1 MKKTQARLTLNQNE
15 SAFPHK
21 NSKLKLA
28 IQLAVVGLSF
38 AAGATHSTAYAEE
51 QAKNTIE
58 LKEVEVVGK
67 TESDTKPVKG
77 YSAKRSRSATKTD
90 TDLKDTPQS
99 ISVITQDVIKDQ
111 SIQSISD
118 AVRYVPGV
126 TASQGEG
133 NRDAINF
140 RGAGVTTGDFYQDG
154 VRDDIQTY
162 RDLYNTDRIEVL
174 RGSNAMIFGRGGSG
188 GVINRVSKEAGWD
201 PVRELSLSYGAYNHK
216 RAAIDIGDAISEG
229 AAFRLNAVYEDSD
242 SYRDGVNIERYGIT
256 PTLTFRPSENTK
268 VVLSAEYFDDKHI
281 GDRGQPSLRSGS
293 TVGANFKNRPVD
305 IGNTDQFFGS
315 ARLSPNE
322 TETTAF
328 NAMIEHAF
336 GSGVTVRNRTRYADY
351 DKYYQNVF
359 ASSSVNNTTGVFSVG
374 GYRNETDR
382 ENLINQTDVTYD
394 LKLGSTEHKLLAG
407 MELGKQDTHDTRL
420 VRDNNAAGTTE
431 SLGTLNISNPE
442 FTGNVVFSEVSRN
455 RKSDANFT
463 AFYLQDQIVLSPMW
477 EVILG
482 VRHDKFEVDHTN
494 LLATGS
500 ATNPREIETTDNKVS
515 PRAGLIFKPMENLSF
530 YASYSQTFVPRAG
543 DQLDGLTF
551 AAASLRPEKFINN
564 EIGAKY
570 DLSPELSLTAAVY
583 KLERQNVAIT
593 DPNAPTQTIL
603 VDGQETKGLELGV
616 TGKITSQWSM
626 FGGYAYQDGEITK
639 QSGTGTSAILK
650 GAELAQTPEHTFS
663 LWNRYDFNDI
673 WGAAIG
679 VISRSD
685 MYAATPTASQSTILP
700 GYTRVDAAIYG
711 KFTKSLRLQVNL
723 ENLTN
728 KEYVLS
734 AHNNN
739 NIVSGSPLT
748 GRATLIYNF

>member
-1 MKKTQARLTLNQNE
+1 MQFTGTQVLENE
-15 SAFPHK
+15 KPNNGFRV
-21 NSKLKLA
+21 SKLKLA
-28 IQLAVVGLSF
+28 INAALIGTSAILMTSPLTAFAETNAEITLQEVDVV
-38 AAGATHSTAYAEE
+38 AP
-51 QAKNTIE
+51 
-58 LKEVEVVGK
+58 VV
-67 TESDTKPVKG
+67 SDTQPVKG
-77 YSAKRSRSATKTD
+77 YNAKRSRTATKTD
-90 TDLKDTPQS
+90 TELKDTPQS

-201 PVRELSLSYGAYNHK
+201 HVRELSLSYGAYSHK

-256 PTLTFRPSENTK
+256 PTFTFRPSENTK

-281 GDRGQPSLRSGS
+281 GDRGQPSLSSGS
-293 TVGANFKNRPVD
+293 GVGGNFKNRPVN
-305 IGNTDQFFGS
+305 IGNTDQFFGN

-336 GSGVTVRNRTRYADY
+336 DAGVTVRNRTRYADY

-359 ASSSVNNTTGVFSVG
+359 ASSSVNNSGQFNIG
-374 GYRNETDR
+374 AYRNETDR
-382 ENLINQTDVTYD
+382 ENLINQTDLTYN
-394 LKLGSTEHKLLAG
+394 LKLGSIEHKLLVG
-407 MELGKQDTHDTRL
+407 MELGKQDTHDLRRTP
-420 VRDNNAAGTTE
+420 NNGGSDSGERVATNTT
-431 SLGTLNISNPE
+431 NPT
-442 FTGNVVFSEVSRN
+442 FNGPVTFNFLSRN
-455 RKSDANFT
+455 RKSDTNFT

-494 LLATGS
+494 LLATG
-500 ATNPREIETTDNKVS
+500 AANNPREIETTDNKVS
-515 PRAGLIFKPMENLSF
+515 PRAGLIFKPMENLSL

-543 DQLDGLTF
+543 DQLDGLNF
-551 AAASLRPEKFINN
+551 AAASFRPEKFINN

-593 DPNAPTQTIL
+593 DPNAPTTQTIL
-603 VDGQETKGLELGV
+603 VDGQETKGLELGIA
-616 TGKITSQWSM
+616 GKITSKWSI

-639 QSGTGTSAILK
+639 QNGKGTGATLK

-663 LWNRYDFNDI
+663 LWNRYDFNDT

-685 MYAATPTASQSTILP
+685 MYALTPTASVSTILP

-711 KFTKSLRLQVNL
+711 KFTKNLRLQVNL

-728 KEYVLS
+728 KEYVQS

-748 GRATLIYNF
+748 GRATMIYSF

>member
-1 MKKTQARLTLNQNE
+1 MGISGSFSLKKSNVYLLRTFGLIVGASIISLNQ
-15 SAFPHK
+15 
-21 NSKLKLA
+21 L
-28 IQLAVVGLSF
+28 
-38 AAGATHSTAYAEE
+38 AYAEE
-51 QAKNTIE
+51 SEIE
-58 LKEVEVVGK
+58 LGEIGVVGK
-67 TESDTKPVKG
+67 KISDTRPVKG
-77 YSAKRSRSATKTD
+77 YNAKKSRSATKTD
-90 TDLKDTPQS
+90 TELKDTPQS

-111 SIQSISD
+111 SIQSISE

-201 PVRELSLSYGAYNHK
+201 PIKELSLSYGAYSHK
-216 RAAIDIGDAISEG
+216 RAAIDIGDAISDG

-268 VVLSAEYFDDKHI
+268 VVLSAEYFDDKRI
-281 GDRGQPSLRSGS
+281 GDRGQPSLSSGS
-293 TVGANFKNRPVD
+293 AAGVNFKNRPVD
-305 IGNTDQFFGS
+305 IGNTDQFFGN

-336 GSGVTVRNRTRYADY
+336 DSGVTVRNRTRYADY

-359 ASSSVNNTTGVFSVG
+359 ASSSVNNTTGDFSVG
-374 GYRNETDR
+374 AYRNETDR
-382 ENLINQTDVTYD
+382 ENLINQTDVTYS
-394 LKLGSTEHKLLAG
+394 LKLGSIEHKLLAG

-442 FTGNVVFSEVSRN
+442 FIGNVVFNEISRN
-455 RKSDANFT
+455 RKSDTNIT
-463 AFYLQDQIVLSPMW
+463 AFYLQDQIALSPMW
-477 EVILG
+477 DVILG

-494 LLATGS
+494 LLATGTP
-500 ATNPREIETTDNKVS
+500 TNPREIETTDNKIS

-543 DQLDGLTF
+543 DQLDGLSFTT
-551 AAASLRPEKFINN
+551 ASFRPEKFTNN

-570 DLSPELSLTAAVY
+570 DLSQELSLTAAVY

-626 FGGYAYQDGEITK
+626 FGGYAYQDGEITE
-639 QSGTGTSAILK
+639 QSGTGTSAVLK
-650 GAELAQTPEHTFS
+650 GAELAQTPAHTFS
-663 LWNRYDFNDI
+663 LWNRYDFNET

-679 VISRSD
+679 IISRSD
-685 MYAATPTASQSTILP
+685 MYAATPTATQSTTLA
-700 GYTRVDAAIYG
+700 GYTRYDAAIYA
-711 KFTKSLRLQVNL
+711 KLSEKLRLQINL

-739 NIVSGSPLT
+739 NIVPGSPFT
-748 GRATLIYNF
+748 GRATLTYNF

>member
-1 MKKTQARLTLNQNE
+1 VSDPVFNGTVN
-15 SAFPHK
+15 F
-21 NSKLKLA
+21 
-28 IQLAVVGLSF
+28 
-38 AAGATHSTAYAEE
+38 
-51 QAKNTIE
+51 NTI
-58 LKEVEVVGK
+58 
-67 TESDTKPVKG
+67 
-77 YSAKRSRSATKTD
+77 
-90 TDLKDTPQS
+90 
-99 ISVITQDVIKDQ
+99 
-111 SIQSISD
+111 
-118 AVRYVPGV
+118 
-126 TASQGEG
+126 
-133 NRDAINF
+133 
-140 RGAGVTTGDFYQDG
+140 
-154 VRDDIQTY
+154 
-162 RDLYNTDRIEVL
+162 
-174 RGSNAMIFGRGGSG
+174 
-188 GVINRVSKEAGWD
+188 
-201 PVRELSLSYGAYNHK
+201 
-216 RAAIDIGDAISEG
+216 
-229 AAFRLNAVYEDSD
+229 
-242 SYRDGVNIERYGIT
+242 
-256 PTLTFRPSENTK
+256 
-268 VVLSAEYFDDKHI
+268 
-281 GDRGQPSLRSGS
+281 
-293 TVGANFKNRPVD
+293 
-305 IGNTDQFFGS
+305 
-315 ARLSPNE
+315 
-322 TETTAF
+322 
-328 NAMIEHAF
+328 
-336 GSGVTVRNRTRYADY
+336 
-351 DKYYQNVF
+351 
-359 ASSSVNNTTGVFSVG
+359 
-374 GYRNETDR
+374 
-382 ENLINQTDVTYD
+382 
-394 LKLGSTEHKLLAG
+394 
-407 MELGKQDTHDTRL
+407 
-420 VRDNNAAGTTE
+420 
-431 SLGTLNISNPE
+431 
-442 FTGNVVFSEVSRN
+442 SRN
-455 RKSDANFT
+455 RKSDTNIT
-463 AFYLQDQIVLSPMW
+463 AFYLQDQIALSPMW
-477 EVILG
+477 DLIIG
-482 VRHDKFEVDHTN
+482 ARHDKFEVDHTN
-494 LLATGS
+494 LLATGTP
-500 ATNPREIETTDNKVS
+500 TNPREIETTDNKVS

-551 AAASLRPEKFINN
+551 TTASFQPEKFINQ

-616 TGKITSQWSM
+616 AGKITSQWGI

>member
-1 MKKTQARLTLNQNE
+1 MQFIGKQIPANE
-15 SAFPHK
+15 QPNDGFK
-21 NSKLKLA
+21 VSKLKLA
-28 IQLAVVGLSF
+28 IHSVLIGTSAILMVNPLI
-38 AAGATHSTAYAEE
+38 ATAEPNAE
-51 QAKNTIE
+51 IT
-58 LKEVEVVGK
+58 LEVVDVVAPAV
-67 TESDTKPVKG
+67 SDTQPVKG
-77 YSAKRSRSATKTD
+77 YNAKRSRSATKTD
-90 TDLKDTPQS
+90 TELKDTPQS

-133 NRDAINF
+133 NRDAVNF

-154 VRDDIQTY
+154 VRDDVQTY

-216 RAAIDIGDAISEG
+216 RAAIDIGEAISEG

-242 SYRDGVNIERYGIT
+242 SYRDGVNIERYGMT
-256 PTLTFRPSENTK
+256 PTFTFRPSENTK

-293 TVGANFKNRPVD
+293 AVGANFKNRPVN
-305 IGNTDQFFGS
+305 IGNTDQFFGN

-322 TETTAF
+322 TETKAF
-328 NAMIEHAF
+328 NALIEHAF
-336 GSGVTVRNRTRYADY
+336 DSGVTVRNRSRYADY

-359 ASSSVNNTTGVFSVG
+359 ASSSVNNLTGNFTVG
-374 GYRNETDR
+374 AYRNETDR

-394 LKLGSTEHKLLAG
+394 LKLGGIEHKLLAG
-407 MELGKQDTHDTRL
+407 MELGKQDTHDLRRVQNGSETL
-420 VRDNNAAGTTE
+420 TTTQNVANPVFNGTVNFN
-431 SLGTLNISNPE
+431 TL
-442 FTGNVVFSEVSRN
+442 SRN
-455 RKSDANFT
+455 RKSDANIT
-463 AFYLQDQIVLSPMW
+463 AFYLQDQIALSPMW
-477 EVILG
+477 DVIVG

-500 ATNPREIETTDNKVS
+500 ATDPREIETTDNKVS
-515 PRAGLIFKPMENLSF
+515 PRAGLIFKPMDNLSL
-530 YASYSQTFVPRAG
+530 YASYSQTFVPRTG
-543 DQLDGLTF
+543 DQLDNLNLVR
-551 AAASLRPEKFINN
+551 SNLSPEKFINN
-564 EIGAKY
+564 ELGAKWDINP
-570 DLSPELSLTAAVY
+570 DLSVTAAIY
-583 KLERQNVAIT
+583 KLERKKVEVVISST
-593 DPNAPTQTIL
+593 ESIL
-603 VDGQETKGLELGV
+603 VDGQETKGIELGV
-616 TGKITSQWSM
+616 SGKITSQWSM
-626 FGGYAYQDGEITK
+626 FGGYAYQEGEITK
-639 QSGTGTSAILK
+639 QQGSGAGAILK

-663 LWNRYDFNDI
+663 LWNRYDFNDT

-685 MYAATPTASQSTILP
+685 MYAQTPTATTSTILP
-700 GYTRVDAAIYG
+700 GYTRYDAAIYG
-711 KFTKSLRLQVNL
+711 KFTKNLRLQVNL

-728 KEYVLS
+728 KEYALS

-739 NIVSGSPLT
+739 NIVSGSPFT
-748 GRATLIYNF
+748 GRATMIYNF